1 MSVTDSSRIQTTV
14 RVALVLIGEAFRVLL
29 VGYFVLL
36 VLDQIWPGFASYQI
50 NMNWWLA
57 AVVVA
62 GLPLIF
68 GEPKMDTSATSPAEK
83 KSRFTNVALIA
94 VSLIG
99 AGIVYSRLPDSG
111 SLQII
116 SPILSAIFIYTLGK
130 LLSSDK

>member
-1 MSVTDSSRIQTTV
+1 MSVTDFSRIQTTG
-14 RVALVLIGEAFRVLL
+14 RVALVLIGETFRVLL
-29 VGYFVLL
+29 SGYFVLL

-50 NMNWWLA
+50 NMNWWLG
-57 AVVVA
+57 AVIVT

-68 GEPKMDTSATSPAEK
+68 GDSKLDVSATNLTEK
-83 KSRFTNVALIA
+83 KSRFTNIALIA

-116 SPILSAIFIYTLGK
+116 SPILSAIFIYTLGVL
-130 LLSSDK
+130 LLSDK